1 MLELVGTLLP
11 AVFVDWC
18 RTAFHIGL
26 AAAILK
32 DSSRFGTNKL
42 SREKSVEADMN
53 YVLLTGIFS
62 GSVWQIVSQSSTFGI
77 FILLTLTFMSFV
89 SWVIIFYKW
98 RQYKTVEKDNERFIQ
113 TFRRARRIADAV
125 GQAKSH
131 AASPLSNIYLAG
143 YTELSQLNEQ
153 KNEGNTLTGSTVT
166 LDDRDIEIVEMA
178 MEKALTEEMGKLEK
192 KVIFLATTANS
203 APFMG
208 LLGTVVGIMDSF
220 WSIGERGSASLA
232 VVAPGIA
239 EALLATIVGLGAAI
253 PAVIAY
259 NWANNK
265 MKFIHDFASNFILEF
280 MSRVKKESR

>member
-1 MLELVGTLLP
+1 MDYVALP
-11 AVFVDWC
+11 A
-18 RTAFHIGL
+18 
-26 AAAILK
+26 
-32 DSSRFGTNKL
+32 
-42 SREKSVEADMN
+42 
-53 YVLLTGIFS
+53 IFS
-62 GSVWQIVSQSSTFGI
+62 GSVWQIVGQSSAFGI
-77 FILLTLTFMSFV
+77 FILLTLTFMSVV
-89 SWVIIFYKW
+89 SWVIIFHKW
-98 RQYKTVEKDNERFIQ
+98 RQYKVVEKDNDRFLE

-131 AASPLSNIYLAG
+131 ATSPLSGMYMAG
-143 YTELSQLNEQ
+143 FTELSQLSDQ
-153 KNEGNTLTGSTVT
+153 KTEGGVLQENRNP
-166 LDDRDIEIVEMA
+166 LDDRDFEIIEMT

-253 PAVIAY
+253 PAVIAF

-265 MKFIHDFASNFILEF
+265 MKYMNDYAGNFILEF
-280 MSRVKKESR
+280 LARAKRELR